1 MLSWAYNIKF
11 RGYNGT
17 MFNDIHDFTNFP
29 DTANPEHTMYSY
41 HPIIQIKISGGR
53 VIDAIS
59 TTYLRTD
66 GTNMTID
73 RGSKIP
79 PGSPSWTVIGLGNW
93 EIISQIC
100 GFSGMYP
107 DYNQDLLIQLS
118 LVITD
123 TKTGAIRVVG
133 AKTVLPRE
141 NSGVADPMCLAGFH
155 TPGSTQAGISGLS
168 IVKSGMAQ

>member
-1 MLSWAYNIKF
+1 
-11 RGYNGT
+11 
-17 MFNDIHDFTNFP
+17 
-29 DTANPEHTMYSY
+29 
-41 HPIIQIKISGGR
+41 
-53 VIDAIS
+53 
-59 TTYLRTD
+59 
-66 GTNMTID
+66 MTID

-79 PGSPSWTVIGLGNW
+79 PGSPSCTVIGLGNW

-133 AKTVLPRE
+133 PIGGE
-141 NSGVADPMCLAGFH
+141 NGTAEGKFWSVADPMCLAGFH
-155 TPGSTQAGISGLS
+155 TPGSTQALRAQTHDGPRVAGISGLS